1 MITVYIADDEIWI
14 VLGLKKKIQRS
25 GLPFQVIGD
34 STDGLTA
41 REEILKL
48 RPDVV
53 FTDIRMPMLDG
64 VELMRDL
71 RQAGLSTRIIVISGY
86 AEFDYAQAAIRYG
99 AVDYLLKPIEPEI
112 LRGLLEELQKE
123 MEPGDTGEIAEI
135 SMTTAEKILEELS
148 ERYTEDLTLADLGKK
163 YHLGISNLS
172 MLIKNKLGFSFSE
185 YITVRRMNKARELLA
200 DERLSVDEVAQKVGY
215 HDYFYFTKV
224 FKKTQGMSPSKYRQ
238 ML

>member
-71 RQAGLSTRIIVISGY
+71 RQAGLSTR
-86 AEFDYAQAAIRYG
+86 
-99 AVDYLLKPIEPEI
+99 LC
-112 LRGLLEELQKE
+112 
-123 MEPGDTGEIAEI
+123 
-135 SMTTAEKILEELS
+135 
-148 ERYTEDLTLADLGKK
+148 
-163 YHLGISNLS
+163 GI
-172 MLIKNKLGFSFSE
+172 
-185 YITVRRMNKARELLA
+185 
-200 DERLSVDEVAQKVGY
+200 
-215 HDYFYFTKV
+215 
-224 FKKTQGMSPSKYRQ
+224 
-238 ML
+238 